1 MLPLTSDL
9 DFLPM
14 AEANLALEL
23 TGLASVLLDSRS
35 FELLEKLAV
44 SILCGAALLISSR
57 AALSS
62 SSS

>member
-14 AEANLALEL
+14 AEANLTLEL

-44 SILCGAALLISSR
+44 SILYGAALLISSR